1 MEGYSSQDIKQFLSQ
16 LSTDKK
22 ALYSKGQSSPLVSII
37 TPSLNQGQFLERTIL
52 SVKNQD
58 YPLIEHIVVDG
69 GSSDNT
75 LDVLRKYRG
84 DLAWLS
90 EPDNGQSD
98 AINKGLGMAKG
109 DILAYLNSDDIYL
122 SGAIRRVV
130 EFFKQSSK
138 TDMVYGN
145 YLMIDQDENVLR
157 KCRLFEICF
166 ADLLKRNIIGQP
178 AVFFRRRILEEVGP
192 LDVSLRYSMDFDL
205 WLRIASVGT
214 IRHMNQYLS
223 CFRIHPKSKSVKD
236 RVRFSKEA
244 YFKVRT
250 KYVSDKWSLYLP
262 YTITVAR
269 FSMKSLLSFLAGDAR
284 LERFLGILKQR
295 L

>member
-1 MEGYSSQDIKQFLSQ
+1 MEGHSSQDIKQFLSQ
-16 LSTDKK
+16 SSPDKK
-22 ALYSKGQSSPLVSII
+22 ALYSKGHPLPLVSII

-52 SVKNQD
+52 SVRNQD

-75 LDVLRKYRG
+75 LDILRKYHG
-84 DLAWLS
+84 DLTWVS
-90 EPDNGQSD
+90 EPDSGQSD

-122 SGAIRRVV
+122 RGAIRRVV
-130 EFFKQSSK
+130 EFFGESSK
-138 TDMVYGN
+138 TDMIYGN

-205 WLRIASVGT
+205 WLRIASAGT
-214 IRHMNQYLS
+214 IRHMNQFLS
-223 CFRIHPKSKSVKD
+223 CFRIHPKSKSVRN

-262 YTITVAR
+262 YSITVAR
-269 FSMKSLLSFLAGDAR
+269 FSMKSLFSFLAGDAR
-284 LERFLGILKQR
+284 LERLLGILKQR

>member
-1 MEGYSSQDIKQFLSQ
+1 MEDYTSKEIKEFLLKRSSL
-16 LSTDKK
+16 KK
-22 ALYSKGQSSPLVSII
+22 APYSKGRSSPLVSII
-37 TPSLNQGQFLERTIL
+37 TPSFNQGHFLERTIL
-52 SVKNQD
+52 SIKNQD

-69 GSSDNT
+69 RSSDNT
-75 LDVLRKYRG
+75 MDVLRKYHR
-84 DLAWLS
+84 DLIWVS

-98 AINKGLGMAKG
+98 AINKGFGMSQG
-109 DILAYLNSDDIYL
+109 DILAYLNADDIYV

-130 EFFKQSSK
+130 DFFSTSSQA
-138 TDMVYGN
+138 DMIYGN
-145 YLMIDQDENVLR
+145 YLIIDQDENVLR
-157 KCRLFEICF
+157 KCRLFDICF

-178 AVFFRRRILEEVGP
+178 AVFFRRRILEKVGP

-214 IRHMNQYLS
+214 LRHMNQYLS
-223 CFRIHPKSKSVKD
+223 CFRIHSKSKSAKD
-236 RVRFSKEA
+236 RLKFSREA

-262 YTITVAR
+262 YSITVAR
-269 FSMKSLLSFLAGDAR
+269 FSMKSLLSSLVGDAR
-284 LERFLGILKQR
+284 LERFLGILKEK